1 MQHAKNQ
8 PGSFMH
14 LEIRV
19 PHIHIFYHSDPGVL
33 KVVLTFLQFTS
44 VCNKSAQF
52 IHSFIHWPCDL
63 CATTICDHTQPNI
76 FLSTLNFW
84 YQHVKKCRLSSFCS
98 RYIFDLNLSVWLANT
113 NLIVFEW
120 ETTNRFTDFTF
131 GWKMIGIKKTK
142 NAFHYQIIAI
152 WC

>member
-52 IHSFIHWPCDL
+52 IHSFIHSPCDQ
-63 CATTICDHTQPNI
+63 CATTISDHTQANI

-84 YQHVKKCRLSSFCS
+84 YQHVKKCRLSSLCS
-98 RYIFDLNLSVWLANT
+98 RYIFDLKSFSLIGQYQFDPVWMRNDQQIYWFYVWLKND
-113 NLIVFEW
+113 
-120 ETTNRFTDFTF
+120 RD
-131 GWKMIGIKKTK
+131 KKD
-142 NAFHYQIIAI
+142 
-152 WC
+152 